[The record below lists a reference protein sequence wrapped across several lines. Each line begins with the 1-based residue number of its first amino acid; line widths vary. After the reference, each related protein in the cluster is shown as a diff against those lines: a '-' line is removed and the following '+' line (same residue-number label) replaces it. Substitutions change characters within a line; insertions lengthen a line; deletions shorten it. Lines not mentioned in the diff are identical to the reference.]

1 MDVGRRPVR
10 KKFVWL
16 TDTHLNIALPG
27 ATKRLT
33 SHLLRESPDG
43 LLITGDVSNGV
54 HIESCLA
61 SLARALPCPIYYVL
75 GNHDYHGRTFASV
88 HADLRRL
95 KHEYPNLH
103 WMTESGVVDLGN
115 GTAVVG
121 TEGWYD
127 ARLGD
132 PGWLRY
138 TADWL
143 LTPDFFLLPGHP
155 ARIDAFREKADKS
168 AVLISNNLESAFE
181 SFDTV
186 YVLTHFPP
194 WREATRAVGTF
205 LEQFWLPYNTNA
217 AMGRAIESVVG
228 PRPDKRVIVLS
239 GHTHT
244 DCWVRVFPNLECR
257 VNRAKYYGRPDGVE
271 NVLI

>member
-1 MDVGRRPVR
+1 VR

-16 TDTHLNIALPG
+16 TDTHLNIALSG
-27 ATKRLT
+27 ATRRLT
-33 SHLLRESPDG
+33 SHLLRENPDG
-43 LLITGDVSNGV
+43 LLITGDISNGV
-54 HIESCLA
+54 HIESCLS

-88 HADLRRL
+88 HSDLRRL
-95 KHEYPNLH
+95 QCEHPNLR
-103 WMTESGVVDLGN
+103 WMTDSGVVDLGN
-115 GTAVVG
+115 GTAVIG

-138 TADWL
+138 TMDWVL
-143 LTPDFFLLPGHP
+143 IPDLFLMSGHE
-155 ARIDAFREKADKS
+155 ARIDAFRKRADAS
-168 AVLISNNLESAFE
+168 SLLISTRLEAAFE

-194 WREATRAVGTF
+194 WKEATRDVGTL
-205 LEQFWLPYNTNA
+205 LEQFWLPYNTNV
-217 AMGRAIESVVG
+217 AMGRAIELVADSFLS
-228 PRPDKRVIVLS
+228 KRIVVLS

-244 DCWVRVFPNLECR
+244 DCWMRIRPNLECR

-271 NVLI
+271 NILI